1 MSWAGLHP
9 IVGISHH
16 LFTMIL
22 LTREYRDHELDEDDD
37 ATATDESGN
46 IVFSEDDEVDD
57 ASNLRY
63 PLCWIK

>member
-1 MSWAGLHP
+1 
-9 IVGISHH
+9 
-16 LFTMIL
+16 MIL

-37 ATATDESGN
+37 ATDESGN
-46 IVFSEDDEVDD
+46 IVFGEDDEVDD